1 MGNRPGTIE
10 PLGRRGT
17 MGSLKALG
25 LTIGCVLLATCAGV
39 SAPTT
44 PEDIVAQRAQ
54 AHLDLLLAEDY
65 ARGLEYTTPA
75 YRAGRGLNS
84 YTRSFAGAAT
94 WNKADVQSVICEGD
108 RCEVAIEVTYQAY
121 KAGFVNTRSREERW
135 IRVDGSWYLYLK

>member
-25 LTIGCVLLATCAGV
+25 LTIGCVLLAACAGV

-94 WNKADVQSVICEGD
+94 WKIGRASC
-108 RCEVAIEVTYQAY
+108 
-121 KAGFVNTRSREERW
+121 RE
-135 IRVDGSWYLYLK
+135 RV